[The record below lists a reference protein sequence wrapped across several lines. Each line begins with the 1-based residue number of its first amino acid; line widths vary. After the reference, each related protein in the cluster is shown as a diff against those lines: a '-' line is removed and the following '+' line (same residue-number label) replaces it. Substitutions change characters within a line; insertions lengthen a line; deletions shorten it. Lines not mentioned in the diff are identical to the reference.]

1 MEYAELHSLPV
12 VCTSFLTSVVV
23 SPLVLQD
30 VTDAFWSALD
40 TSNAHNL
47 RFWWA
52 KGARTLNSSSQ
63 KTIYIAPGGA
73 TVFHSKYTKLSV
85 IYLFYTAFEK

>member
-12 VCTSFLTSVVV
+12 VCTSFRTSVVV

-47 RFWWA
+47 RFGEPKELA
-52 KGARTLNSSSQ
+52 L
-63 KTIYIAPGGA
+63 
-73 TVFHSKYTKLSV
+73 
-85 IYLFYTAFEK
+85 